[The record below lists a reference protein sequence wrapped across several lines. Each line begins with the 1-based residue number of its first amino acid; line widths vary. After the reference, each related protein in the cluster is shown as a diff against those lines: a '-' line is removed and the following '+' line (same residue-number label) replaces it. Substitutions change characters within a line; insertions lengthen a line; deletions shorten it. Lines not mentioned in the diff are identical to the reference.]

1 MNPIRN
7 RIEELQIKIKAIQA
21 SLIKPVDDEYKKLVA
36 ELMKLR
42 RQQTRQGKK
51 SNKEEKK

>member
-1 MNPIRN
+1 MNSITDRL
-7 RIEELQIKIKAIQA
+7 EELQLKIKSIQA
-21 SLIKPVDDEYKKLVA
+21 GLIKPVDDEYKKLVA